1 MLSATEIKAVFYK
14 DKFNYSN
21 SLIAWGPRVQ
31 MIALIAEMK
40 GLIKEE
46 QENAPPGVKVVIID
60 AKNRP
65 PRPQQPQQ

>member
-1 MLSATEIKAVFYK
+1 
-14 DKFNYSN
+14 
-21 SLIAWGPRVQ
+21 